1 MKKIQTHYSNLQVTE
16 GASIE
21 VIKGA
26 YKHLTQKYHPD
37 KNLNDRERCEKIT
50 CILNDAYRVLS
61 DPVLR
66 RQHDESIKEQRAA
79 LFDEGRDHNNTNNS
93 GSGRNDNTTSPDHEN
108 AYRCELYNCY
118 SCGAEL
124 AKGAK
129 SCYLCGVD
137 QKSRSNSESENYSN
151 NARTAE
157 KRKSI
162 GFWVRIWIA
171 MIGGAAYL
179 SYAYYSSHMAKN
191 DISQI
196 IDNSRDAS
204 SYTENQLPENGEVF
218 AYTKNPRLA
227 PLEIK
232 TLRGDNYLIKLVL
245 ANSQTTVL
253 TVFIHGGKT
262 VNLDVPLGVYQIKY
276 ASGKQW
282 YGYNNL
288 FGQKTSYSN
297 SNNVLSFV
305 DDGHEITGFSLAL
318 YNVAGGNFIY
328 STINKSQF

>member
-66 RQHDESIKEQRAA
+66 KQHDESIKEQRAA
-79 LFDEGRDHNNTNNS
+79 LFNDGRDHNNNNL
-93 GSGRNDNTTSPDHEN
+93 GSDRYDNTPSSDEDN
-108 AYRCELYNCY
+108 AYCCELYNCY

-124 AKGAK
+124 AKGAR
-129 SCYLCGVD
+129 SCYLCGAE
-137 QKSRSNSESENYSN
+137 QTSRINSESENFEN
-151 NARTAE
+151 NAGTTE
-157 KRKSI
+157 KRKSS
-162 GFWVRIWIA
+162 GFLVWIWIA
-171 MIGGAAYL
+171 MIGAASYL
-179 SYAYYSSHMAKN
+179 SYAIYSSHMAKD

-196 IDNSRDAS
+196 IDLFRDGP
-204 SYTENQLPENGEVF
+204 SYTENQLPENGEMYSY
-218 AYTKNPRLA
+218 AKNPRVA
-227 PLEIK
+227 PLEVI
-232 TLRGDNYLIKLVL
+232 TLPGDNYLVKLVL
-245 ANSQTTVL
+245 ANSQATVM
-253 TVFIHGGKT
+253 TVFIHGGST
-262 VNLDVPLGVYQIKY
+262 VNLDVPLGVYQIKF

-282 YGYNNL
+282 YGYDKL
-288 FGQKTSYSN
+288 FGQKTSYSK

-305 DDGHEITGFSLAL
+305 DNGHEITGFSLAL
-318 YNVAGGNFIY
+318 YNVNGGNFIY
-328 STINKSQF
+328 SKINKSQF